1 MQATYIYYIC
11 FIFYHYIES
20 AHIER
25 NNYDVITEMDI
36 WYDNLK
42 QNLEEAAKE
51 KRLNDFL
58 VSLSASLS
66 MKYFFLFI
74 YFIKCN

>member
-1 MQATYIYYIC
+1 M
-11 FIFYHYIES
+11 
-20 AHIER
+20 
-25 NNYDVITEMDI
+25 DV

-74 YFIKCN
+74 YFIKYN

>member
-11 FIFYHYIES
+11 FIFYYYIES
-20 AHIER
+20 AHIEG
-25 NNYDVITEMDI
+25 NNYDVITEMDV

-66 MKYFFLFI
+66 MKYFSLFI
-74 YFIKCN
+74 YSIKCN